1 MRLLVALLV
10 IVFIGTQCAR
20 KMHGGAPSCIQQKID
35 ELKAMSQGNPPAKIT
50 EYEYEGKRVY
60 LLTKPCCD
68 QYNEL
73 YDSNCNMICAP
84 SGGLTGKGDGK
95 CPGFE
100 ANAKLIR
107 VVWEDKR

>member
-1 MRLLVALLV
+1 MRLFITLLV
-10 IVFIGTQCAR
+10 VLMMGTQCAR
-20 KMHGGAPSCIQQKID
+20 KIYGDAPSCIQQKIN
-35 ELKAMSQGNPPAKIT
+35 ELKSMSQGNPPAKIT
-50 EYEYEGKRVY
+50 EYEYEGKKVY

-68 QYNEL
+68 QFNEL
-73 YDSNCNMICAP
+73 YDNNCNYMCAP

>member
-50 EYEYEGKRVY
+50 EYEYEGK
-60 LLTKPCCD
+60 
-68 QYNEL
+68 
-73 YDSNCNMICAP
+73 
-84 SGGLTGKGDGK
+84 